1 MSGEV
6 ANRES
11 VLIALIAASGDD
23 GLGRVQLQKS
33 AFLVGEEFESRL
45 PENYYRFQPYMY
57 GPFAQEIY
65 ADVERLSDGPMI
77 ETFLG
82 DDGRPL
88 YRLARDAKSW
98 RYGLSDDLE
107 SGVKRVVGWVSRM
120 SSFDELVR
128 AIYFLYPEQRENSVF
143 EYSEDLA
150 EEESLVRSFRD
161 MAAGRTRPA
170 DDLIVELQD
179 RNTDGVQTGSIHTRV

>member
-11 VLIALIAASGDD
+11 ILIAIIAAAGDG
-23 GLGRVQLQKS
+23 GLCRVQLQKS
-33 AFLVGEEFESRL
+33 AFLVGEEFQGRL
-45 PENYYRFQPYMY
+45 PENFYRFRPYMY

-65 ADVERLSDGPMI
+65 TDVERLSDGPII
-77 ETFLG
+77 ETFFG
-82 DDGRPL
+82 EDGRPS
-88 YRLARDAKSW
+88 YRLARGAKSW
-98 RYGLSDDLE
+98 RYSLSDDLE
-107 SGVKRVVGWVSRM
+107 CGVKRVVSWVSRM

-150 EEESLVRSFRD
+150 EEESLARSFRD
-161 MAAGRTRPA
+161 MAAGRTRPV
-170 DDLIVELQD
+170 DELIVELQD
-179 RNTDGVQTGSIHTRV
+179 RDSDGVQTGSIHTRV